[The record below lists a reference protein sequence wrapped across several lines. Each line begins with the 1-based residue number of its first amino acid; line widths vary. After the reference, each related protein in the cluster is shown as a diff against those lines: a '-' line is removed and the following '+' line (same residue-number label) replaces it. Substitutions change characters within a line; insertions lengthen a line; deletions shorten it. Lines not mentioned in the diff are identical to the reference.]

1 MSSFGPQFPPQ
12 HAANGS
18 RVPPARHS
26 REYSGHA
33 HNGANGNG
41 QAAAVPI
48 HNRIGSGPGHMR
60 AMSGFEGARSPP
72 NSKSETRRQKKAASA
87 RNQSSMADT
96 TALKGTAHVPC
107 KFFRQGV
114 CQAGKACPFLH
125 STEPATETAPC
136 KYFQKGNCKFGAK
149 CALAHILPDGRR
161 VNGPGLGMGRHP
173 YARPHYPPEPSLLTQ
188 QAMAGPGPQ
197 SPYPYM
203 PSDDPYVPAQ
213 PKQMHDMIPTIDQT
227 FSSNPGS
234 NFGSPP
240 NDARLPTSPVQ
251 KGLSVLD
258 APLPASF
265 DSQGISHMAR
275 YGPIAASVPSRFGLE
290 SSSPPSSYTNKPA
303 ESAALRNLHNSAF
316 GEEARARN
324 GFGSSPP
331 AAEEPFGGR
340 RIMHSERYSRPKMLS
355 SSLGTRTLAGPDD
368 WDENFAFEEDL
379 VPNSLHELLTPQE
392 KMRRFSRAGDDEHS
406 FNHRQSLSGLGTPGD
421 SKVGSPLAS
430 SPSRFGALFSRT
442 HKTEDGSGSSP
453 GASAFGHVGSPLR
466 NSSLNPNAI
475 ASSPGLRPIGG
486 DRRTTPSSS
495 TIGDPSPFGL
505 SSPPR
510 QASMSMISQQLQ
522 RTRLSSLVSDSKPE
536 GSPLP
541 DSHTPSHPG
550 MPRLGSASSVGSV
563 ASASASGAP
572 SAMSMAMR
580 PGLGIDHRAV
590 SSTSIGR
597 ERIEEEQEQGLFD
610 MEEEE
615 ERALSVAGSDGRKA
629 KRYSGISNASG
640 NNTSTAAAATS
651 GGAGASGAAAG
662 GVHQNGGSGSNSP
675 WGSSAPF
682 GGSLGGLGA
691 DVTTGSSSTATAGTA
706 PAAANDDASKSTK

>member
-1 MSSFGPQFPPQ
+1 MTSFGPQIPPPNQ
-12 HAANGS
+12 PANGS
-18 RVPPARHS
+18 RVPPSRHS
-26 REYSGHA
+26 RDYSGHA

-41 QAAAVPI
+41 QASAVPI
-48 HNRIGSGPGHMR
+48 HNRIASGPGHMR

-72 NSKSETRRQKKAASA
+72 NSKS
-87 RNQSSMADT
+87 
-96 TALKGTAHVPC
+96 TAHVPC

-161 VNGPGLGMGRHP
+161 VNGPGMGMGRHP
-173 YARPHYPPEPSLLTQ
+173 YGRPHYPPEPSLLTQ
-188 QAMAGPGPQ
+188 QAMAGPGPGPQ

-203 PSDDPYVPAQ
+203 TSDDPYAPAQ
-213 PKQMHDMIPTIDQT
+213 SKQIHDMIPTIDQT

-331 AAEEPFGGR
+331 PAAEEPFGGR
-340 RIMHSERYSRPKMLS
+340 RIMHSERFSRPKMMS
-355 SSLGTRTLAGPDD
+355 ASLGTRSLAGGDD

-392 KMRRFSRAGDDEHS
+392 KMRRFSRAGEEDHS
-406 FNHRQSLSGLGTPGD
+406 FNHRQSLSGIGTPGE

-442 HKTEDGSGSSP
+442 HKPVPEDAAGSSP

-466 NSSLNPNAI
+466 NSSLIPNLMS
-475 ASSPGLRPIGG
+475 SSPGLRPIGG

-495 TIGDPSPFGL
+495 SIGDPSPFGL

-536 GSPLP
+536 GAPSP
-541 DSHTPSHPG
+541 DSHTPTHPHPG

-563 ASASASGAP
+563 ASASGAP

-629 KRYSGISNASG
+629 KRYSGISVASAGGSASG
-640 NNTSTAAAATS
+640 NTSTA
-651 GGAGASGAAAG
+651 GGTAS
-662 GVHQNGGSGSNSP
+662 GGSGSV
-675 WGSSAPF
+675 
-682 GGSLGGLGA
+682 GGGIKKGIF
-691 DVTTGSSSTATAGTA
+691 AT
-706 PAAANDDASKSTK
+706 